1 LKFFAVVAVLKEVP
15 QAGLL
20 ASSSDDD
27 DDDDDAEMIQT
38 ASFACKLPSS
48 CHDDR

>member
-20 ASSSDDD
+20 ASSDD

>member
-27 DDDDDAEMIQT
+27 DDDDAKMIQT
-38 ASFACKLPSS
+38 AKLLP
-48 CHDDR
+48 

>member
-1 LKFFAVVAVLKEVP
+1 LKFFAVVAVLKEVAE
-15 QAGLL
+15 AGLL
-20 ASSSDDD
+20 ASSSDD

-38 ASFACKLPSS
+38 ASFGCKLPSS

>member
-15 QAGLL
+15 QADLL
-20 ASSSDDD
+20 ASSS

-38 ASFACKLPSS
+38 ANFACKLPKLLP
-48 CHDDR
+48 

>member
-27 DDDDDAEMIQT
+27 DDDDDDAKMIQT
-38 ASFACKLPSS
+38 AKLLP
-48 CHDDR
+48 

>member
-27 DDDDDAEMIQT
+27 DNDAEMIQT

>member
-1 LKFFAVVAVLKEVP
+1 MKFFAVVAVLKEVP

-20 ASSSDDD
+20 PSSSD

>member
-27 DDDDDAEMIQT
+27 AKMIQT
-38 ASFACKLPSS
+38 AKLLP
-48 CHDDR
+48 

>member
-15 QAGLL
+15 QAVLL
-20 ASSSDDD
+20 ASSSD